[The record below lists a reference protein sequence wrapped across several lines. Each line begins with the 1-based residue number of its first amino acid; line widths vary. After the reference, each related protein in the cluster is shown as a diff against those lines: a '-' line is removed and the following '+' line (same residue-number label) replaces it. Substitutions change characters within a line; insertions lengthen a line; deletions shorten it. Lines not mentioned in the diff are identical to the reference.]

1 MSVSVMVRKCVSAI
15 YHASSYSYFTD
26 DLGDTDAHRCPSP
39 LDIVHSRPKDKWGR
53 VILLVRSRC
62 HLWRKAFCWRGRN
75 TKISG
80 LLTANVIPGRRRT
93 AYPPFS
99 PEHRQPQAEEQ
110 KKKNHR
116 QVTRAEQENDNNHI
130 KREEGGKAYGSKGR
144 DGGKSS
150 KGQGA
155 TWRRIERNNRSW
167 RAYGTT
173 FRDDEWNNPRIREGH
188 RDWGKWDDQDWSNV
202 DQNNDNWE
210 EYDQN

>member
-130 KREEGGKAYGSKGR
+130 KREEEKKVARHTVPKEEMVERAPKVKVPLGEGLNGTIAAGVPMEQRSEMTNGTTLALEKVIETGASGMTKI
-144 DGGKSS
+144 
-150 KGQGA
+150 GA
-155 TWRRIERNNRSW
+155 T
-167 RAYGTT
+167 
-173 FRDDEWNNPRIREGH
+173 
-188 RDWGKWDDQDWSNV
+188 
-202 DQNNDNWE
+202 
-210 EYDQN
+210 